1 MKMHLPLLT
10 QSTQLPWYII
20 ALFALTAVLII
31 ALIIVLII
39 FFKKGKATK
48 IDNSLWLDNLGGK
61 DNIVSVNQV
70 GSRINLS
77 LKDKDIIN
85 KDSLKELGVKSILVM
100 SNKVTLVVESNA
112 DNIARAINEALNN

>member
-48 IDNSLWLDNLGGK
+48 IDNSLWFDNLGGK

-112 DNIARAINEALNN
+112 DNIAKAINEALNN

>member
-112 DNIARAINEALNN
+112 DNIAKAINEALNN

>member
-1 MKMHLPLLT
+1 MHLPLLT

-112 DNIARAINEALNN
+112 DNIAKAINEALNN